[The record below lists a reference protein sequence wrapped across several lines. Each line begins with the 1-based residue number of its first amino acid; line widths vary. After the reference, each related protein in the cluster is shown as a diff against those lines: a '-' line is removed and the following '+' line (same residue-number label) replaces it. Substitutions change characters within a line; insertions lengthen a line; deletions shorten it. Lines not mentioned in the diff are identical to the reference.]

1 MRTMVNLNGK
11 SVMSEE
17 EYDQALRR
25 IVDIVNK
32 DYKTEAEIKELRE
45 LTKQA
50 VEYERKHFG

>member
-1 MRTMVNLNGK
+1 MVNLNGK